1 MIIEKANE
9 LGIALSRSEEFLRMQ
24 AAKAAMDADSHIAEL
39 MDQYTKKQDKMVS
52 MLENTDSDGI
62 EVSAIVKEIDDIQA
76 ELCSNPV
83 FEEMMEARQGFA
95 SLMNEVSKTIGSY
108 IGMEASEKA
117 GGCSGN
123 CSGCSGC
130 TH

>member
-52 MLENTDSDGI
+52 MLENTDSDGT
-62 EVSAIVKEIDDIQA
+62 EVSAIVKEIDDIQT